1 MKGKKNKPANIIK
14 KSIEVVH
21 SCDIGT
27 QPHMNKKDMLKPKK
41 KKLPMNKDLFVMN
54 STTSSKRRSQKRKT
68 KKPKVYKLLE
78 ANDNIDITSMS
89 YKRKNKMEKYKSIIK
104 KIR

>member
-21 SCDIGT
+21 SCDIGP
-27 QPHMNKKDMLKPKK
+27 QPHMNKKDMVKPRK
-41 KKLPMNKDLFVMN
+41 KKLPLNKDLFVMN
-54 STTSSKRRSQKRKT
+54 STTSSKRRSKKGKT
-68 KKPKVYKLLE
+68 KNNKVYKLFD
-78 ANDNIDITSMS
+78 ANDNIDITSAN